1 MSAKGGVEPCSPMAP
16 ARSQKKAR
24 QPSLAGFVVKIGP
37 PKLTR
42 FEKARIVGARSLQ
55 ISMGAP
61 SFITM
66 EGGYK
71 GPIEVASAE
80 LEADAL
86 PISIRRSLPNGAT
99 QDIPI
104 AALMK

>member
-1 MSAKGGVEPCSPMAP
+1 MAP
-16 ARSQKKAR
+16 AKSPKKDR

-61 SFITM
+61 SFIPI
-66 EGGYK
+66 EGGYR
-71 GPIEVASAE
+71 GPIEVATAE
-80 LEADAL
+80 MEEDAL
-86 PISIRRSLPNGAT
+86 PISIRRSLPNGVT

-104 AALMK
+104 AALIK